1 LVKLNNITSAPGSRH
16 ASKRVG
22 RGTGSGHGTYSGRG
36 CKGQKARAGN
46 NKVRPGFEGGQLPL
60 IKRLPQKRGF
70 TNIFR
75 IEYSLVSVGEL
86 NKFKSGSKVT
96 PENLLAAGIIKSL
109 AKPIKILADGEIDHP
124 ITVKANKC
132 STSAKAKIEAAGG
145 KVEEDTDA
153 AKGE

>member
-1 LVKLNNITSAPGSRH
+1 LVKQNNIAPAPGSRH

-36 CKGQKARAGN
+36 CKGQKSRSG

-60 IKRLPQKRGF
+60 IKRLPRKRGF

-75 IEYSLVSVGEL
+75 TEYSLVSIGEL

-96 PENLLAAGIIKSL
+96 PEELLSAGIVKSL

-124 ITVKANKC
+124 ITVKANKF
-132 STSAKAKIEAAGG
+132 SASAKAKIEAAGG
-145 KVEEDTDA
+145 KVEEVTDA
-153 AKGE
+153 AKAE